1 MAQQAIADVSDKLI
15 QAPEAEKKQNQAIE
29 EIRKLREQISALQAQ
44 PNKVRPDMSLRD
56 DSYDD
61 QNVDLIQL
69 ANASYLAE
77 INKYNAVFA

>member
-15 QAPEAEKKQNQAIE
+15 QAPEAEAKQNQALE

-44 PNKVRPDMSLRD
+44 PTKVRPDMSLRND
-56 DSYDD
+56 GYDD

>member
-29 EIRKLREQISALQAQ
+29 EIQKLRQQISALQAQ
-44 PNKVRPDMSLRD
+44 PAKIRPDMSLRD
-56 DSYDD
+56 DGFDD

>member
-44 PNKVRPDMSLRD
+44 PTKVRPDMSLRD
-56 DSYDD
+56 DGYDD
-61 QNVDLIQL
+61 SNVDLLQL